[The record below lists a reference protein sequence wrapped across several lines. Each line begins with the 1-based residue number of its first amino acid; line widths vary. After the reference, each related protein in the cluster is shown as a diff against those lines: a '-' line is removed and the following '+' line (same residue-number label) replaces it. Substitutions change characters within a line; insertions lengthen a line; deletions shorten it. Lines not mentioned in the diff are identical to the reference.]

1 MKQPYVLVID
11 DDVWQCDIYQQTA
24 QRHNIATQQAATLNQ
39 AMAHI
44 MQQPPVAIVADIL
57 LAGETIFTL
66 LNELQSDT
74 VLGSIPVVLCSN
86 MTQQLAGVDLADYGV
101 VRSIDKATMHPDDII
116 VALRAVGL

>member
-11 DDVWQCDIYQQTA
+11 DDVWQCDIYQQAA
-24 QRHNIATQQAATLNQ
+24 QRHNIATQRATTLNQ
-39 AMAHI
+39 AMAYI

-66 LNELQSDT
+66 LNELQSDK
-74 VLGSIPVVLCSN
+74 VLGEIPVVLCSN
-86 MTQQLAGVDLADYGV
+86 MTQQLVDVDLADYGV

-116 VALRAVGL
+116 VALKAVVI